1 MTLSKAPKVQYTEF
15 EAAALLGISIEH
27 LRELV
32 RLHIVKEESDASNL
46 EYTSFQ
52 QSDLL
57 LLKILASQGAGRSTT
72 ANGM

>member
-1 MTLSKAPKVQYTEF
+1 MTLSKGPKVQYTEF
-15 EAAALLGISIEH
+15 EAAALLGISIEY